1 MSDAIEKYRGLAVE
15 KEEVDLSNLF
25 DDEEFG
31 ETGENKR
38 ELTPEHVAQVW
49 GRLSDMEKK
58 FVTTTEEQFDAIIP
72 EYEKKYGE
80 KKAGVITALRKLVL
94 SHDPRVGLIG
104 K

>member
-1 MSDAIEKYRGLAVE
+1 MSEGIEKYRNLTSDG
-15 KEEVDLSNLF
+15 EETDILSFF
-25 DDEEFG
+25 DDEEG
-31 ETGENKR
+31 AREK

-58 FVTTTEEQFDAIIP
+58 FVTTTEEQFDAIMP